1 MIEIDGM
8 MVPLAATTMSEF
20 EAARNLS
27 IPDLLRLLKEKLG
40 LEHAKLRKG
49 PSPPA
54 ASTVSLESEVSLPTT
69 GVVTWGVV

>member
-1 MIEIDGM
+1 
-8 MVPLAATTMSEF
+8 MVQLAATTMSEF

-49 PSPPA
+49 PFPPA
-54 ASTVSLESEVSLPTT
+54 TSTMSLESEVSPLTT
-69 GVVTWGVV
+69 VVTWGMV